1 MKLLPFNNHLTKGKT
16 CENFA
21 CNYLKK
27 NGLKLIDKNF
37 HSRYGEIDLIMQ
49 HHNMVVFIE
58 VRYRKNQNYGGAK
71 ASITPAKQQKIQK
84 TALYYMQKKG
94 HELNARFDVIAMTGE
109 SDNLAI
115 EWIKNA
121 F

>member
-1 MKLLPFNNHLTKGKT
+1 MKPQLFNNQSTKGKV
-16 CENFA
+16 CEKLA
-21 CNYLKK
+21 CDYLKK

-49 HHNMVVFIE
+49 HQDMVVFIE
-58 VRYRKNQNYGGAK
+58 VRYRKNQDYGGAK
-71 ASITPAKQQKIQK
+71 ASITLAKQKKIQK
-84 TALYYMQKKG
+84 TALFYMQKKG
-94 HELNARFDVIAMTGE
+94 RELNARFDVIAMAGE
-109 SDNLAI
+109 QSNLSI